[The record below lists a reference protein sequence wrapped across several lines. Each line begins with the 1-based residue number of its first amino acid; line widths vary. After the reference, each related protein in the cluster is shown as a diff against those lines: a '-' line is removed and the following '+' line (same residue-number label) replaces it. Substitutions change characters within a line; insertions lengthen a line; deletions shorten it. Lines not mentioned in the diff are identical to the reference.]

1 MKRGG
6 PGFDSRRLHWEI
18 EKEIRMSA
26 TSEVIAEQIR
36 QLKNKIQ
43 EAKAAGQDTTVL
55 EEQHVE
61 LSKKFSTVTQAL
73 NEGKSLLKG

>member
-1 MKRGG
+1 
-6 PGFDSRRLHWEI
+6 
-18 EKEIRMSA
+18 MSA

-43 EAKAAGQDTTVL
+43 EAKAAGQDTTAL